1 MHSDFQNAI
10 NKLDTFD
17 NRYEELNEKLS
28 DMEVIKDQNLFK
40 KLSKELSQIEETVMV
55 YRNFKN
61 LVKEYDDS
69 KVLLD
74 EETDPEMKAMAK
86 EEIESLTAE
95 IEILKGR
102 LKVLLI
108 PPDPLADKNIIV
120 EIRAGTGGD
129 EATLFA
135 AELYRMYTKYAEK
148 KSWKVEIL
156 DSNETELGG
165 FKEIVFS
172 ISGSKVYENL
182 RFESGAHRVQRVPA
196 TESGGRVHTSAV
208 TVAVLPE
215 AEEADIEIRNE
226 DLKIETARSGGAGG
240 QHVNKTESKVVI
252 THIPTG
258 LVVKCEDNRSQHQN
272 RMAAMKLLR
281 SRLYEQEV
289 ARLEA
294 ERANSR
300 KSQVGSGDRSEKIRT
315 YNFPQNRVTDHRI
328 NLTLYKLE
336 IYMMGEMDEVL
347 EALKINMQQEQLKE
361 TS

>member
-1 MHSDFQNAI
+1 MLSDFQNAI
-10 NKLDTFD
+10 NKLDSIEK
-17 NRYEELNEKLS
+17 RYEELNEKLS

-40 KLSKELSQIEETVMV
+40 KLSKELSQIEETVHV
-55 YRNFKN
+55 YRNLKD
-61 LVKEYDDS
+61 LIQQYEDS
-69 KVLLD
+69 KALLN

-86 EEIESLTAE
+86 EEIESLSGE
-95 IEILKGR
+95 IEELQAKLKI
-102 LKVLLI
+102 LLI

-135 AELYRMYTKYAEK
+135 SELYRMYFKYAEK
-148 KSWKVEIL
+148 KSWKVDIL

-165 FKEIVFS
+165 YKEVVFS
-172 ISGSKVYENL
+172 ISGTKVYENL

-215 AEEADIEIRNE
+215 AEEADIEIRTE

-252 THIPTG
+252 THIPSG

-272 RMAAMKLLR
+272 RVAALKLLR

-300 KSQVGSGDRSEKIRT
+300 KSQVGTGDRSEKIRT
-315 YNFPQNRVTDHRI
+315 YNFPQNRITDHRI
-328 NLTLYKLE
+328 TLTLYKLE
-336 IYMMGEMDEVL
+336 AFMMGEMDEVL

-361 TS
+361 NN

>member
-1 MHSDFQNAI
+1 MLSDFKNAMG
-10 NKLDTFD
+10 KLETFD
-17 NRYEELNEKLS
+17 KRFEELNEKLS
-28 DMEVIKDQNLFK
+28 DISVINDQNLFK
-40 KLSKELSQIEETVMV
+40 NLSKELSQIEETVYV
-55 YRNFKN
+55 YRDFREK
-61 LVKEYDDS
+61 LKQYDES
-69 KVLLD
+69 KTLLS
-74 EETDPEMKAMAK
+74 EETDSEMKDMIK
-86 EEIESLTAE
+86 EEINTLTGDIES
-95 IEILKGR
+95 LKGR

-129 EATLFA
+129 EASLFA

-148 KSWKVEIL
+148 KNWKIDIL

-165 FKEIVFS
+165 FKEIIFS
-172 ISGSKVYENL
+172 ISGTKVYANL

-215 AEEADIEIRNE
+215 AEEADIEIRTE

-252 THIPTG
+252 THIPSG

-272 RMAAMKLLR
+272 RMAALKLLR

-289 ARLEA
+289 ARLDA
-294 ERANSR
+294 ERAGMR
-300 KSQVGSGDRSEKIRT
+300 KSQVGTGDRSEKIRT
-315 YNFPQNRVTDHRI
+315 YNFPQNRITDHRI
-328 NLTLYKLE
+328 NFTLYKLE
-336 IYMMGEMDEVL
+336 VFMMGEMDEVL
-347 EALKINMQQEQLKE
+347 EALKVNMMQEQLKA